1 MARPV
6 GWSGAPVLAEANERV
21 LACNDDLVRID
32 AEFHLIG
39 YTPEG
44 CATGAGCGLT
54 DQRPAAAK
62 GADRPRWGDQA
73 RRQKA
78 ITIRF
83 ARALGCQL
91 QRLVGRRPA

>member
-6 GWSGAPVLAEANERV
+6 GWSGAPILAEANERV

-44 CATGAGCGLT
+44 FATVL
-54 DQRPAAAK
+54 DAA
-62 GADRPRWGDQA
+62 
-73 RRQKA
+73 
-78 ITIRF
+78 
-83 ARALGCQL
+83 
-91 QRLVGRRPA
+91 